1 MGRCYEQIAR
11 LKRWK
16 EQSRSDFFPA
26 WDLEGQELLVSREA
40 VNDRLKSITQPNPV
54 TAR

>member
-16 EQSRSDFFPA
+16 RESRSDFFPA
-26 WDLEGQELLVSREA
+26 WDHQGQEPLGSRQA